1 MIKYQ
6 VTCYLAHHLSPKTD
20 HFLHQQL
27 HGNHSLQT
35 GLVCP
40 LTDPAACFIKKKN
53 TELIHSS
60 RQDSMHSC
68 GNLNFGQ
75 QSILPKYRMRLRIYL
90 ITYFLAIYINQQ
102 ASGQCSVQVSCFQ
115 PSKVPII
122 QQENCLP
129 NHRTKFYYIIFF
141 FNTPQFQL
149 W

>member
-1 MIKYQ
+1 MLPGTSSKPQ
-6 VTCYLAHHLSPKTD
+6 NRSFSSSATAWEPLSSD
-20 HFLHQQL
+20 W
-27 HGNHSLQT
+27 T
-35 GLVCP
+35 GVPSNWSCCL
-40 LTDPAACFIKKKN
+40 LYKKKN

-149 W
+149 WW

>member
-27 HGNHSLQT
+27 QGNHSLQT

-75 QSILPKYRMRLRIYL
+75 QSILPKILYEIMYL
-90 ITYFLAIYINQQ
+90 LNHLFFSYLHQSASKWTMFSTSFLF
-102 ASGQCSVQVSCFQ
+102 ST
-115 PSKVPII
+115 I
-122 QQENCLP
+122 QGTNYSTRELSA
-129 NHRTKFYYIIFF
+129 KS
-141 FNTPQFQL
+141 
-149 W
+149 